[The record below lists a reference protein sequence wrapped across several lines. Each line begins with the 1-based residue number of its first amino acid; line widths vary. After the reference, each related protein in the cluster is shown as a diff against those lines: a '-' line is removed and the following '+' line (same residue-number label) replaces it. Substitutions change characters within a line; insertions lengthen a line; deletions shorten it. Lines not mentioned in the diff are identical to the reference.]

1 MDAKKLNFH
10 LTVANEYRQRC
21 PELSRMMMVKCSTT
35 AQGSLLAEFLEN
47 YRGKLCEHCGTV
59 FTASNCSFRIKP
71 RRKRRKKRIKS
82 SHLTACDKI
91 QTGRANYD
99 DNLIPKRSN
108 SLQISC
114 KHCGWKTRLVGTDG
128 SKRECKDN
136 RGTRTSTG
144 GSPMPITPN
153 VLETP
158 KLLGSKTQ
166 YESPSF
172 SVTPKSSVKGS
183 GLKKKGKTKLKE
195 LLAMEREAAD
205 KKTLTSP
212 SLLNFLASV

>member
-10 LTVANEYRQRC
+10 LTVANEYRGKC

-35 AQGSLLAEFLEN
+35 TQGSLLARFLEN

-82 SHLTACDKI
+82 SHLSECDKI

-99 DNLIPKRSN
+99 DNLVPKRSN
-108 SLQISC
+108 FLQISC
-114 KHCGWKTRLVGTDG
+114 KHCGWKTRLVGTDA
-128 SKRECKDN
+128 SKRESEDN
-136 RGTRTSTG
+136 RGTT
-144 GSPMPITPN
+144 MPVTPN
-153 VLETP
+153 VSETP
-158 KLLGSKTQ
+158 KLSGSKIRS
-166 YESPSF
+166 ESPGF
-172 SVTPKSSVKGS
+172 SGTPKSSAKGS
-183 GLKKKGKTKLKE
+183 GHKKKARTKLKE

-205 KKTLTSP
+205 KKTLASP